1 MARAR
6 RKGGAAQQKLP
17 LSGRRIVITRPRA
30 QAGEFIS
37 LVERLGGAVAPFPTI
52 EIAPPSSYGPLDRA
66 IRRIDDYQWI
76 IFTSVNGVKHFW
88 KRFARLKRSARDLQ
102 GIRIA
107 AIGPR
112 TAKEIESLG
121 LAVDLLPRV
130 YRAEAIA
137 AKMGA
142 KRANGKRV
150 LLPRAAGARDVLPLT
165 LKRWGA
171 TVDVVEAYR
180 TVAAGGNSAR
190 LKSMLRQQKIDVV
203 TFTSSSTVL
212 SFADLFP
219 RDEAVDLLQN
229 CLVACIGP
237 ITRDTAERL
246 GIRVDIVAGEFTIPG
261 LTRVIAEHF
270 SSNNAKSKAQRAKR

>member
-1 MARAR
+1 MARVK
-6 RKGGAAQQKLP
+6 RKAVTLRERPP

-37 LVERLGGAVAPFPTI
+37 LVERLGGEVVPFPTI

-66 IRRIDDYQWI
+66 IREIKKYQWI
-76 IFTSVNGVKHFW
+76 IFTSVNGVRHFW
-88 KRFARLKRSARDLQ
+88 KRFIGLKRRARDLQ

-121 LAVDLLPRV
+121 LAVDLLPRQ

-142 KRANGKRV
+142 RRANGKRV
-150 LLPRAAGARDVLPLT
+150 LLPRAAEARDVLPLT
-165 LKRWGA
+165 LERWGA

-180 TVAAGGNSAR
+180 TVAAHGNVAR
-190 LKSMLRQQKIDVV
+190 LKSMLRKKAIDVV
-203 TFTSSSTVL
+203 TFTSSSTVNY
-212 SFADLFP
+212 FVELFP
-219 RDEAVDLLQN
+219 EGDAPKLLRN

-237 ITRDTAERL
+237 ITQETAEKL
-246 GIRVDIVAGEFTIPG
+246 GIRVDIVAGQFTVAG

-270 SSNNAKSKAQRAKR
+270 KRREA